1 MSDEPASQENV
12 RPRVFIIHEPLRKET
27 DDNGVD
33 RYVRTRDLS
42 PAREHGELHYVYP
55 AGRLSQEPS
64 YLVKTARQSLATFT
78 SQDFLLLSGD
88 LLAISVASMI
98 AIQCLEDN
106 ATTINVLTWDGR
118 FRRYFPTVV
127 EVFEEETDPLDLV
140 S

>member
-55 AGRLSQEPS
+55 AGRLSQEPTGPQKVS
-64 YLVKTARQSLATFT
+64 SRR
-78 SQDFLLLSGD
+78 LLT
-88 LLAISVASMI
+88 
-98 AIQCLEDN
+98 QH
-106 ATTINVLTWDGR
+106 
-118 FRRYFPTVV
+118 
-127 EVFEEETDPLDLV
+127 
-140 S
+140 